1 MKWIVAVTAV
11 MGIGAG
17 APAVAQESPN
27 LSPAYVNC
35 MDRAGGN
42 TVQSGVCTQR
52 EAAVQDDRLNK
63 AYQQV
68 MRQLASRPAAKT
80 ALRDQQ
86 RRWIRERDY
95 SCKINGDTID
105 TSCIVTKTALRADQ
119 LERQVRF

>member
-1 MKWIVAVTAV
+1 MKLVAAMSAMAIVG
-11 MGIGAG
+11 MG
-17 APAVAQESPN
+17 APAVAQISPN
-27 LSPAYVNC
+27 ISAAYTNC
-35 MDRAGGN
+35 MDRAGSN

-86 RRWIRERDY
+86 RRWIWERDY

-105 TSCIVTKTALRADQ
+105 TGCIVTKTALRADE

>member
-1 MKWIVAVTAV
+1 MKWIVAMTAV
-11 MGIGAG
+11 MVIGTG
-17 APAVAQESPN
+17 APAIAQESPN
-27 LSPAYVNC
+27 LSPAYINC
-35 MDRAGGN
+35 MNRAGGN
-42 TVQSGVCTQR
+42 IVQTGVCTQR

-68 MRQLASRPAAKT
+68 MRQLASRPAVKT

-105 TSCIVTKTALRADQ
+105 TGCIVTKTALRADQ

>member
-1 MKWIVAVTAV
+1 MKLIAAISALTVA
-11 MGIGAG
+11 GIA
-17 APAVAQESPN
+17 APIAAQESPN
-27 LSPAYVNC
+27 ISAAYVRC
-35 MDRAGGN
+35 MDRAGSN
-42 TVQSGVCTQR
+42 IVQTGVCSQR

-68 MRQLASRPAAKT
+68 MRQLAPRPAAKI

-105 TSCIVTKTALRADQ
+105 TGCIMTKTALRADQ

>member
-1 MKWIVAVTAV
+1 MKWIAV
-11 MGIGAG
+11 MTATMVIGSG
-17 APAVAQESPN
+17 PILAQESPN
-27 LSPAYVNC
+27 LSPAYISC
-35 MDRAGGN
+35 MSRAGSN
-42 TVQSGVCTQR
+42 IVQTGVCTQR

-68 MRQLASRPAAKT
+68 MRQLASRPAVKT

-105 TSCIVTKTALRADQ
+105 TGCIVTKTALRADQ

>member
-1 MKWIVAVTAV
+1 MKVIAVISAMIVT
-11 MGIGAG
+11 GIGAS
-17 APAVAQESPN
+17 ATAQESPN
-27 LSPAYVNC
+27 LSAAYVRC
-35 MDRAGGN
+35 MERAGGN

-52 EAAVQDDRLNK
+52 ESAVQDDRLNK
-63 AYQQV
+63 SYQQV
-68 MRQLASRPAAKT
+68 MRQLASRPAAKI

-105 TSCIVTKTALRADQ
+105 TGCIVTKTALRADE

>member
-1 MKWIVAVTAV
+1 MKSIAIMTALMVTG
-11 MGIGAG
+11 MGV
-17 APAVAQESPN
+17 PAAAQVSPN
-27 LSPAYVNC
+27 FSTAYSNC
-35 MDRAGGN
+35 MDRAGAN
-42 TVQSGVCTQR
+42 TVQTGVCTQR
-52 EAAVQDDRLNK
+52 EAALQDDRLNK

-105 TSCIVTKTALRADQ
+105 TACIVTKTALRADQ